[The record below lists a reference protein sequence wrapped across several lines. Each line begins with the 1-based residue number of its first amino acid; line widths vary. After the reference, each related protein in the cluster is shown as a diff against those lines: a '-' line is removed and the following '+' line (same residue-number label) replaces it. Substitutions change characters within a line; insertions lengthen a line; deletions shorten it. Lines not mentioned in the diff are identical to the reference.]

1 MRPAASAQTTRTP
14 WQKHLSEPQ
23 RLVWLIL
30 AALLLACAIA
40 SPLFLQPE
48 NLSNVF
54 LVQPVGL
61 GLAALGQAFVVI
73 SGGIDLSIGSV
84 ISLLSS
90 LAAGLYRSQPGL
102 SPVLVALFLVALGAA
117 AGSINGL
124 IVVRLRV
131 APFMATLATMSLF
144 QGAVLFYAP
153 RTIGGIPKSYRFI
166 SDGQVGGVPT
176 SIILFIIVM
185 AACLYLLRMNRL
197 GKHIYAVG
205 SDPYVSQI
213 SGIPVRR
220 VRFLSYL
227 ICGILVGIASAF
239 MASRL
244 GGGGPKVGVGYEL
257 DSITAVVIGGVSLAG
272 GSGSLLGT
280 FAGVLII
287 GVFYN
292 IMNLLSVNAYLQI
305 VLKGLV
311 LIAAVS
317 FYAKRRV

>member
-1 MRPAASAQTTRTP
+1 M
-14 WQKHLSEPQ
+14 
-23 RLVWLIL
+23 
-30 AALLLACAIA
+30 
-40 SPLFLQPE
+40 
-48 NLSNVF
+48 
-54 LVQPVGL
+54 
-61 GLAALGQAFVVI
+61 
-73 SGGIDLSIGSV
+73 
-84 ISLLSS
+84 
-90 LAAGLYRSQPGL
+90 
-102 SPVLVALFLVALGAA
+102 
-117 AGSINGL
+117 
-124 IVVRLRV
+124 
-131 APFMATLATMSLF
+131 
-144 QGAVLFYAP
+144 
-153 RTIGGIPKSYRFI
+153 
-166 SDGQVGGVPT
+166 
-176 SIILFIIVM
+176 
-185 AACLYLLRMNRL
+185 
-197 GKHIYAVG
+197 G

-317 FYAKRRV
+317 FYAKRKV

>member
-1 MRPAASAQTTRTP
+1 
-14 WQKHLSEPQ
+14 
-23 RLVWLIL
+23 
-30 AALLLACAIA
+30 
-40 SPLFLQPE
+40 
-48 NLSNVF
+48 
-54 LVQPVGL
+54 
-61 GLAALGQAFVVI
+61 
-73 SGGIDLSIGSV
+73 
-84 ISLLSS
+84 
-90 LAAGLYRSQPGL
+90 
-102 SPVLVALFLVALGAA
+102 
-117 AGSINGL
+117 
-124 IVVRLRV
+124 
-131 APFMATLATMSLF
+131 
-144 QGAVLFYAP
+144 
-153 RTIGGIPKSYRFI
+153 
-166 SDGQVGGVPT
+166 
-176 SIILFIIVM
+176 
-185 AACLYLLRMNRL
+185 MNRL

-227 ICGILVGIASAF
+227 ICGILVGVASAF

-257 DSITAVVIGGVSLAG
+257 DSITAAVIGGVSLAG
-272 GSGSLLGT
+272 GSGSVLGT

>member
-1 MRPAASAQTTRTP
+1 MRAAASLQSTRTP
-14 WQKHLSEPQ
+14 WRKRLSEPQ

-90 LAAGLYRSQPGL
+90 LAAGLYRFQPGL
-102 SPVLVALFLVALGAA
+102 SPVIVALFLVALGAA

-166 SDGQVGGVPT
+166 SDGQVGGVPM

-185 AACLYLLRMNRL
+185 AACLYVLRMNRL

-280 FAGVLII
+280 FAAI
-287 GVFYN
+287 
-292 IMNLLSVNAYLQI
+292 QCP
-305 VLKGLV
+305 
-311 LIAAVS
+311 
-317 FYAKRRV
+317 